1 MIWECRF
8 IQESRIN
15 DTGVQN
21 DMGVQIYTGVQ
32 NDVGVNKNSLDVS
45 GNDIGVQ
52 NDIRVQKVRECRMVW
67 E

>member
-1 MIWECRF
+1 MEVQIY
-8 IQESRIN
+8 I
-15 DTGVQN
+15 GVQN

-45 GNDIGVQ
+45 GNDIGMQ
-52 NDIRVQKVRECRMVW
+52 NDKGVQKVNECRMVW